1 MPSQSIFNTAARVI
15 LLKYQ
20 SDHIISLLTLLE
32 ALCFTQSKS
41 QSHPIANKA
50 PQDLSPLPLISSC
63 SLVHSTPATLFPG
76 LVRHTPTS
84 EPLSMLLP
92 LPNLPADYTW
102 LAPSPPPGLYSGI
115 TFGRGTPDHRA
126 LNCTLPSLT
135 PELLILLLFSS
146 TSFTVF
152 YHFKNCLLP

>member
-63 SLVHSTPATLFPG
+63 SSLVHSTPATLFPG

-115 TFGRGTPDHRA
+115 TFGRGTPGPPCFKLHS
-126 LNCTLPSLT
+126 TLPNPRT
-135 PELLILLLFSS
+135 PYPPTLFLHIIYCILPF
-146 TSFTVF
+146 
-152 YHFKNCLLP
+152 